1 MSSLPISTRVYKV
14 GIPCTSSCTV
24 ELSNWTVVVPEM
36 RWRNCNTLL
45 LSEEAFTVSMVMRV
59 RLLVGRHTTRCI
71 RVAWREELTLSLMA
85 MTEVG
90 RGEPS
95 RLMMSRRSRCV
106 MALLGGEGSLV
117 AAGAVAGG
125 IFPGWVVGFLA
136 LLVT

>member
-45 LSEEAFTVSMVMRV
+45 LSEAAFTVSMVMRV
-59 RLLVGRHTTRCI
+59 RSLVGRHTTRCT
-71 RVAWREELTLSLMA
+71 RVAWRAELMLSVIA
-85 MTEVG
+85 MTEVD

-95 RLMMSRRSRCV
+95 SLIMSWRSRC
-106 MALLGGEGSLV
+106 MMSFLGGIDYLV
-117 AAGAVAGG
+117 GLDEVAGG
-125 IFPGWVVGFLA
+125 
-136 LLVT
+136 